1 MNKLQVLFLTTLLS
15 ACAVTSE
22 NVDNE
27 AYLEPIDLT
36 NNETRIKDY
45 WVISKSIDP
54 TYPSDAARKGI
65 TGCVEFAFIIAKSGR
80 AKNIEVLKAVPEKTF
95 NKVAIK
101 SLKKYR
107 WTPADSNTSLNP
119 VLTTIQLDFS
129 MTSNQVTPGCTLS

>member
-1 MNKLQVLFLTTLLS
+1 
-15 ACAVTSE
+15 
-22 NVDNE
+22 
-27 AYLEPIDLT
+27 
-36 NNETRIKDY
+36 
-45 WVISKSIDP
+45 
-54 TYPSDAARKGI
+54 
-65 TGCVEFAFIIAKSGR
+65 GCVEFAFIIAKSGR